1 MRPPVTHPRLEYWN
15 RVCPE
20 GRHRETISRLSSW
33 RWPLLLVVAAC
44 FSGLVMAELSG
55 DEASP
60 APDATVWPMLPGDS
74 LNQLAALF
82 YPGNKVM
89 QQRFVAKS
97 IELSRDLDPA
107 IQPNSVFSQPGTL
120 IIPELKSLSSHAAP
134 FKARGSARHLRMS
147 YHIADMA
154 KALVT
159 PEMQAEYEALKQRN
173 EFLKLELE
181 KLQQRLTRMQESL
194 AGLKTALLAFI
205 ESKPVAP
212 AQAGSPAPTV
222 AKPVVAQP
230 PVSQPMSQPVV
241 VQPIAAQPIAPQPTK
256 AEPVQKPAQAKPAP
270 APALNP
276 AQKPVLIEQESIDSA
291 WIRILIQF
299 VLIVIGLILA
309 VAAWF
314 WVRKRLFTQVKDVTN
329 DQINAIGRNS
339 SFSDISNSFDL
350 TKSGIF
356 EREQDSA
363 LLIEEFDSVVEEA
376 KILIS
381 MGRPAQA
388 ISVLL
393 DHIGAQPKTSLHAW
407 LYLLDVYRSQEQKEE
422 FIALAKRLHTAFN
435 VMTPQWEETRAAMVV
450 ATSIEEFP
458 HIVSQLTEAWT
469 SGKAGEYLASLLE
482 DNREGERAGFSLE
495 VLQEIMLLQSVWEL
509 RQSIAD

>member
-1 MRPPVTHPRLEYWN
+1 MRPPITHPRLEYWG
-15 RVCPE
+15 RICAE
-20 GRHRETISRLSSW
+20 GRRREIIPRFSSR
-33 RWPLLLVVAAC
+33 RWPLLLAVAAC

-60 APDATVWPMLPGDS
+60 APDAIVWPMLPGES

-82 YPGNKVM
+82 YPGNKAM
-89 QQRFVAKS
+89 QRRFVAKT
-97 IELSRDLDPA
+97 IELSHDLDPA
-107 IQPNSVFSQPGTL
+107 IQPNTLFSQPGTL
-120 IIPELKSLSSHAAP
+120 LIPELKSLSSHAAP
-134 FKARGSARHLRMS
+134 FKARNSTQHLRMS

-159 PEMQAEYEALKQRN
+159 PEMQAEYEALQQRN

-181 KLQQRLTRMQESL
+181 KLQQRLARMQENL
-194 AGLKTALLAFI
+194 AGLKTAVLAFI
-205 ESKPVAP
+205 EAKPVAP
-212 AQAGSPAPTV
+212 MQARSPAPTV
-222 AKPVVAQP
+222 AKPTVAKPIVVP
-230 PVSQPMSQPVV
+230 
-241 VQPIAAQPIAPQPTK
+241 PIAAQPVK
-256 AEPVQKPAQAKPAP
+256 AEPVAKPVHASPAQTSQKPIQVSQKPAQKR
-270 APALNP
+270 AL
-276 AQKPVLIEQESIDSA
+276 VEQESIESV
-291 WIRILIQF
+291 WIRTLIQF
-299 VLIVIGLILA
+299 VMIVIGLILA

-314 WVRKRLFTQVKDVTN
+314 WVRKRLFTQIKDVTN

-356 EREQDSA
+356 EKEQDSA

-381 MGRPAQA
+381 MDRPAQA

-393 DHIGAQPKTSLHAW
+393 NHIGAEPKTSLHAW
-407 LYLLDVYRSQEQKEE
+407 LYLLDVYRSQDQKEE

-469 SGKAGEYLASLLE
+469 SGNAGEYLASLLE

>member
-1 MRPPVTHPRLEYWN
+1 MRPQIPQPRLEYWD
-15 RVCPE
+15 RICAEV
-20 GRHRETISRLSSW
+20 RRREIISRFSSR

-55 DEASP
+55 DEAAP
-60 APDATVWPMLPGDS
+60 APDAIVWPMLPGES

-82 YPGNKVM
+82 YPGNKAM
-89 QQRFVAKS
+89 QRRFVAKS

-107 IQPNSVFSQPGTL
+107 IQPNTVFSQPGTL
-120 IIPELKSLSSHAAP
+120 LIPELKSLSSHAPP
-134 FKARGSARHLRMS
+134 FKAHSGAQHLRMS

-159 PEMQAEYEALKQRN
+159 PEMQAEYETLQQRN
-173 EFLKLELE
+173 EFLKLELD
-181 KLQQRLTRMQESL
+181 KLQQRLARMQENL
-194 AGLKTALLAFI
+194 AGLETAVLAFI
-205 ESKPVAP
+205 EAKPVAP
-212 AQAGSPAPTV
+212 MQARSAAP
-222 AKPVVAQP
+222 
-230 PVSQPMSQPVV
+230 V
-241 VQPIAAQPIAPQPTK
+241 VQPIVAKPIVVPPIEAQPVK
-256 AEPVQKPAQAKPAP
+256 AILVANPVRALPIQASQKPAQKHM
-270 APALNP
+270 L
-276 AQKPVLIEQESIDSA
+276 VGEESIESA
-291 WIRILIQF
+291 WIRTLIQF
-299 VLIVIGLILA
+299 VMIVVGLILA

-314 WVRKRLFTQVKDVTN
+314 WVRKRLFTQIKDVTN

-356 EREQDSA
+356 EKEQDSA

-381 MGRPAQA
+381 MDRPAQA

-393 DHIGAQPKTSLHAW
+393 DHIGAEPKTSLHAW
-407 LYLLDVYRSQEQKEE
+407 LYLLDIYRSQNQKEE

-450 ATSIEEFP
+450 ANSIEEFP

-469 SGKAGEYLASLLE
+469 SGNAGEYLASLLE

-495 VLQEIMLLQSVWEL
+495 VLQEIMLLQGVWEL
-509 RQSIAD
+509 RQSLAD